1 MIYFWRRSVFVTAL
15 GLSLV
20 AASWDYSLGV
30 VHGLLTALISLI
42 MEHSLG
48 MWASVAVAMGLLVQ
62 QNVGSS

>member
-1 MIYFWRRSVFVTAL
+1 M
-15 GLSLV
+15 
-20 AASWDYSLGV
+20 
-30 VHGLLTALISLI
+30 VHGFLTALISLV